1 MIEGVC
7 LCMVYQ
13 RPILALP
20 LCRSVPWTL
29 IKCHSVIIQSCI
41 LYIDTILGD
50 SVCLSEEAGKVKP
63 LDVAMVLRLEEES
76 HIDSASRDEH
86 FQQLMTAKSDIT
98 GDLYC
103 LSIADLY
110 IQNGVVF
117 SMILI
122 INNRVCFVSP
132 CYSIHILMH
141 LVFKCP

>member
-1 MIEGVC
+1 
-7 LCMVYQ
+7 MVYQ
-13 RPILALP
+13 RPILAH
-20 LCRSVPWTL
+20 LCRSVLLTL
-29 IKCHSVIIQSCI
+29 IKCHSVILQTYI
-41 LYIDTILGD
+41 LHIDTILGD